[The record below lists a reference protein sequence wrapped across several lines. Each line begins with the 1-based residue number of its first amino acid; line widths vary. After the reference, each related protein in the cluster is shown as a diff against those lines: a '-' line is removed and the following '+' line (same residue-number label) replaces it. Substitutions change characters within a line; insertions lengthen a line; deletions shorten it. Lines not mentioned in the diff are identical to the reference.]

1 MLKSLRRTALVAV
14 GLLATGL
21 AVAPPSVADPAP
33 AADCGVTDLMVR
45 SSAYWVD
52 HDTDQAANT
61 WSNALFHVGN
71 LAQVRTTGVSNH
83 KTWPWT
89 EANGWLLPLDPAHP
103 FAADP
108 QASGEAYLDVWFFHQ
123 EDRVL
128 DPLRANLAAEAASV
142 ARGDTRYWTT
152 PDALD
157 MSLPSFTRLGV
168 MDADPALLDAART
181 LFRDARRRLF
191 DDVTGLWR
199 GNAQANGFAMSG
211 LAKAVLALPADSP
224 DRAEYA
230 RTLRRSAETMRWL
243 QRPDGFFDAELL
255 FGGKESSST
264 ALVTHALAAGI
275 NAGVLDEDTYLPV
288 VRRGW
293 TALTTSALRDSGR
306 FGYVQARGSHRP
318 AGADDSAA
326 FAVGAFLSA
335 GQQVAA
341 LTPGC

>member
-1 MLKSLRRTALVAV
+1 MSIRRTALVAV

-21 AVAPPSVADPAP
+21 AVAPPAVADPAP
-33 AADCGVTDLMVR
+33 AAGCGVTDLMVK
-45 SSAYWVD
+45 SSTYWVE
-52 HDTDQAANT
+52 HDTDQAANN

-71 LAQVRTTGVSNH
+71 LAQVRTTGISNH

-89 EANGWLLPLDPAHP
+89 EANRWQLPLDPAHP

-142 ARGDTRYWTT
+142 AQGRTRYWST
-152 PDALD
+152 PDALA
-157 MSLPSFTRLGV
+157 MSLPSFVRIGV
-168 MDADPALLDAART
+168 MDSDQALLDAART
-181 LFRDARRRLF
+181 LFRDAERRLF
-191 DDVTGLWR
+191 DDFTGLWL
-199 GNAQANGFAMSG
+199 GNAQANGFAVSG

-230 RTLRRSAETMRWL
+230 RTLKRSAESLRWL
-243 QRPDGFFDAELL
+243 QRPDGFWNAELL
-255 FGGKESSST
+255 FGGQESSST
-264 ALVTHALAAGI
+264 ALITHALAAGI
-275 NAGVLDEDTYLPV
+275 NAGVLDRDAYLPV

-293 TALTTSALRDSGR
+293 TALTTSALRDSGL
-306 FGYVQARGSHRP
+306 FGYVQARGSHRR

-326 FAVGAFLSA
+326 FGVGAFLSA